1 MLQEAFAEYPVVGD
15 DLFDGFKPACNGGGT
30 PVINASDYLH
40 NFFGFC
46 NAYANEGQRQQ
57 TCELEDQNDKIIKL
71 LKKGGK
77 SSSTRS
83 KRYSYRS

>member
-1 MLQEAFAEYPVVGD
+1 MLQESFLEEPEEGE
-15 DLFDGFKPACNGGGT
+15 DLFDDFKPACNGGGT

-57 TCELEDQNDKIIKL
+57 TCEIEDQNDKLIKL
-71 LKKGGK
+71 FKKSGK
-77 SSSTRS
+77 SSSKRS
-83 KRYSYRS
+83 KRYSSKW

>member
-1 MLQEAFAEYPVVGD
+1 MLQESFLEEPEEGE

-77 SSSTRS
+77 SSSKRS
-83 KRYSYRS
+83 KRYSSKW